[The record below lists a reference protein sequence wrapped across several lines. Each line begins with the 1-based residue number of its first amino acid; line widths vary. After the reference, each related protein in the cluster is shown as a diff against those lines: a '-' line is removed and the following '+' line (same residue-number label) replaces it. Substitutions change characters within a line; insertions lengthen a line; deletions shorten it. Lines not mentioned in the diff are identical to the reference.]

1 MKKIIIA
8 LVTAALLASCN
19 LFRLDEPREDL
30 GLQRRQ
36 YTGKE
41 LRTDG
46 YYLAKSTRENRLGLI
61 VLYRNGVCLCT
72 YIMKGGKDIKQYIE
86 SDVLQNKAYMRSLFE
101 KPTGI
106 GTFMITKRTIAL
118 QAWKYKNK
126 HSTIVVDYIGEIIND
141 TTLRVNTI
149 TEFDSNTPQF
159 AYDIFHFVPFTH
171 KPDSTHKFHQMR

>member
-72 YIMKGGKDIKQYIE
+72 YI
-86 SDVLQNKAYMRSLFE
+86 
-101 KPTGI
+101 
-106 GTFMITKRTIAL
+106 
-118 QAWKYKNK
+118 
-126 HSTIVVDYIGEIIND
+126 IIND

-171 KPDSTHKFHQMR
+171 KPDSTTSFIK

>member
-8 LVTAALLASCN
+8 LVTVALLASCD
-19 LFRLDEPREDL
+19 LFRFDEPRADL
-30 GLQRRQ
+30 GLERRQ

-72 YIMKGGKDIKQYIE
+72 YIMKGGDDIKKYIE
-86 SDVLQNKAYMRSLFE
+86 NDVLQNKSYMRSLFE

-118 QAWKYKNK
+118 QTWKYQNK
-126 HSTIVVDYIGEIIND
+126 RSTVVVDHIGEIIND

-149 TEFDSNTPQF
+149 TEYGSNTSQF
-159 AYDIFHFVPFTH
+159 AYDMFHFVPFTN
-171 KPDSTHKFHQMR
+171 KPDSTTSFIK